1 MIKKNSYSKKQSKK
15 LNYKNIKLTNIQ
27 ELISESSVLLKKGFI
42 RYVDP
47 SLLIQSLRQFIKLV
61 RKIKHSTVTVKGKL
75 DVCYRA
81 KPILLYS
88 ENKYTR
94 QLLNLALEKLKNL
107 SSSKVESSV
116 EVGGIKQLISST
128 KKEKKYALV
137 IFIEN
142 PTVTNVDFCIN
153 NRIYIMSMFINSSLD
168 SLKGNYKVPLVIN
181 TLKRYFWLVT
191 LLELI

>member
-75 DVCYRA
+75 DVHYRA